1 MPSSVDSLADSLAA
15 LGFRDA
21 ALSQTLTAAGV
32 QDIAELAAMR
42 DMDIRQT
49 TRMNLADARTLGAAV
64 KEEVQRRQEEAAAAA
79 AAEAEARRSWE
90 EAEVARLRS
99 GLEDWALAQMLQ
111 ENGGGASLLNEVAPV
126 LMQEGLLTLADLD
139 GLTARDFEVLG
150 LSQAP
155 QSSSPRARARAQPR
169 AATPLLMMHARSA
182 QKTAARLPIIVP
194 AARKMKAKQEDAR
207 LTGARSEGVPLA
219 RKNPIAHAAVE
230 SAPLFNQTAND
241 LLNVSSR
248 PTRPRARASCL
259 RTPCCAL

>member
-150 LSQAP
+150 LSQ
-155 QSSSPRARARAQPR
+155 
-169 AATPLLMMHARSA
+169 
-182 QKTAARLPIIVP
+182 KTAARLPIIVP

-207 LTGARSEGVPLA
+207 LTARSEGVPLA

-241 LLNVSSR
+241 LLNGKGSPHHVKKSSAR
-248 PTRPRARASCL
+248 QAQSSWSQNHPDWYADEALGLKPTNRQ
-259 RTPCCAL
+259 